1 MAIQIAQL
9 SHRYG
14 QRQALSD
21 LSLDIR
27 AQEIFAF
34 LGPNGGGKTTLFR
47 VLSTLLPIQA
57 GAVHILGR
65 KLPDSVAEV
74 RRRIGVVFQ
83 APSLDKKLTVVE
95 NIRYQAALYGLR
107 GALLRS
113 RIGEM
118 LEQLGLSDRANE
130 RTESLSGGL
139 RRRVELAKGMIHRPQ
154 VLLLDEPSTGLDPGA
169 RIDLWNYLRRLR
181 SEFGVTIVLTT
192 HLLEEADKADR
203 IAILNQG
210 KLVALDTPDRL
221 RASVGV
227 DSITITT
234 ERPAELIRDIRARF
248 DVAATDVEGRV
259 RLELADGHQWVSKL
273 VEAFPQPIQ
282 SITLGKPTLEDVF
295 IDKTGHRFWREAGE
309 STDA

>member
-107 GALLRS
+107 GGLLRS

-139 RRRVELAKGMIHRPQ
+139 RRRV
-154 VLLLDEPSTGLDPGA
+154 
-169 RIDLWNYLRRLR
+169 
-181 SEFGVTIVLTT
+181 
-192 HLLEEADKADR
+192 
-203 IAILNQG
+203 
-210 KLVALDTPDRL
+210 
-221 RASVGV
+221 
-227 DSITITT
+227 
-234 ERPAELIRDIRARF
+234 
-248 DVAATDVEGRV
+248 
-259 RLELADGHQWVSKL
+259 
-273 VEAFPQPIQ
+273 
-282 SITLGKPTLEDVF
+282 
-295 IDKTGHRFWREAGE
+295 
-309 STDA
+309 